1 MASRGQLMLAAAL
14 QHNHSEKVRA
24 AQHRTAAWL
33 RDQSM
38 VLPVSKYLLLLL
50 NACIFT
56 SVDFTWLLC

>member
-1 MASRGQLMLAAAL
+1 MLAAAL
-14 QHNHSEKVRA
+14 QRNHSEKVRA

-33 RDQSM
+33 QSA

-56 SVDFTWLLC
+56 CVDFTWLLC